1 MAKLLNTSATN
12 FVLENLISKA
22 RKHVVLISPY
32 LKLNKRIKKLIEDAI
47 LQGVSFHIV
56 YGKQEL
62 HENEKSWLLSS
73 TKIKLLFCDDLH
85 AKCYLNESYC
95 IVSSMN
101 LYEFSQVNNYEMSIL
116 LSKKDDKD
124 AYTDSVK
131 EAERLIRIGREQY
144 QIPTLQPVDLT
155 TSENKQPLYM
165 PTVTQTLLTPTQPLT
180 DEEKISTNLLATKYK
195 TNAQRLLTSLR
206 ASGFISTENGRD
218 ELTEK
223 SMDIGAEFH
232 ENSSG
237 HYFLWPADL
246 NLHTMLSN

>member
-47 LQGVSFHIV
+47 LRGVSFHIV

-62 HENEKSWLLSS
+62 HADEKSWLLSS
-73 TKIKLLFCDDLH
+73 TKIKLFFCDDLH
-85 AKCYLNESYC
+85 AKCYLNEAYS
-95 IVSSMN
+95 IISSMN
-101 LYEFSQVNNYEMSIL
+101 LYEFSQVHNYEMSIL
-116 LSKKDDKD
+116 LSKKDDND

-131 EAERLIRIGREQY
+131 EAERLIRMGQEQY
-144 QIPTLQPVDLT
+144 QIPVLT
-155 TSENKQPLYM
+155 ETESPAY
-165 PTVTQTLLTPTQPLT
+165 PLT
-180 DEEKISTNLLATKYK
+180 HQQSVVVKHVGRAIKQEENGKISTNLLASKYK
-195 TNAQRLLTSLR
+195 TNAQRLLVSLR

-232 ENSSG
+232 ESSAG

>member
-47 LQGVSFHIV
+47 LRGVSFHII

-62 HENEKSWLLSS
+62 HDSEKNWLLSS
-73 TKIKLLFCDDLH
+73 TKIKLFFCDDLH
-85 AKCYLNESYC
+85 AKCYLNEAYS
-95 IVSSMN
+95 IISSMN
-101 LYEFSQVNNYEMSIL
+101 LYEFSQINNYEMSIL

-124 AYTDSVK
+124 AYVDSVK
-131 EAERLIRIGREQY
+131 EAERLIRMSREQL
-144 QIPTLQPVDLT
+144 QTPTLQRTLPKEVTFPLLSETMAPRQSVNQQPGINKIT
-155 TSENKQPLYM
+155 TNH
-165 PTVTQTLLTPTQPLT
+165 
-180 DEEKISTNLLATKYK
+180 LASKYK
-195 TNAQRLLTSLR
+195 TNAQRLLVSLR

-218 ELTEK
+218 KLTEK

-232 ENSSG
+232 ENSTG

>member
-32 LKLNKRIKKLIEDAI
+32 LKLNKRVKKLIEDAI
-47 LQGVSFHIV
+47 LRGVSFHIV

-62 HENEKSWLLSS
+62 QADEKSWLLSS
-73 TKIKLLFCDDLH
+73 TRIKLFFCDDLH
-85 AKCYLNESYC
+85 AKCYLNEAYS
-95 IVSSMN
+95 IISSMN

-124 AYTDSVK
+124 AYVDSVK
-131 EAERLIRIGREQY
+131 EAERLIRMGQEQF
-144 QIPTLQPVDLT
+144 QIPVLT
-155 TSENKQPLYM
+155 ETESPAYSFTEQAGPAVKLEDNG
-165 PTVTQTLLTPTQPLT
+165 
-180 DEEKISTNLLATKYK
+180 KICTNLLASKYK
-195 TNAQRLLTSLR
+195 TNAQRLLVSLR

-223 SMDIGAEFH
+223 SVDIGAEFH
-232 ENSSG
+232 ESSAG
-237 HYFLWPADL
+237 QYFLWPADL

>member
-47 LQGVSFHIV
+47 LQGVSFHII

-62 HENEKSWLLSS
+62 HDSEKSWLLNS

-101 LYEFSQVNNYEMSIL
+101 LYEFSQVHNYEMSIL
-116 LSKKDDKD
+116 LSKKDDKE
-124 AYTDSVK
+124 AYIDSVK
-131 EAERLIRIGREQY
+131 EVERLIRISREQH
-144 QIPTLQPVDLT
+144 QVPTLKRTDSPETEKQYMTIT
-155 TSENKQPLYM
+155 TQS
-165 PTVTQTLLTPTQPLT
+165 LLQSRQDLT

-223 SMDIGAEFH
+223 SMGIGAEFH
-232 ENSSG
+232 ENSCG